1 VTKSKFNNLYGCRE
15 FLADRIK
22 RGTDVMI
29 AGKTF
34 VVGGYGDVG
43 KGCAAS
49 MKGYEFRLS
58 LRFDEQKRNN
68 A

>member
-1 VTKSKFNNLYGCRE
+1 
-15 FLADRIK
+15 
-22 RGTDVMI
+22 MI